1 MALTSGNRQLF
12 REAASWAV
20 VALIGAAA
28 FSHFETL
35 KTVAATARPA
45 HGERQRRSQQRT
57 PDTPVLQQQLAGSV
71 VELKAGRNG
80 HFNAEA
86 EVNGRSID
94 VMVDTGATMIALTY
108 EDAERAG
115 LFLNSSDFT
124 QAVTTANGVAR
135 VAPVTLDR
143 VSIGDI
149 TVRNVPAAV
158 AERGRLKTS
167 LLGMTFLVACR
178 ASTCAPASWCCR
190 NKLREQAHPLRIRAK
205 SRGSKA
211 LGSKALRIDLRA
223 RDVYTCRILR

>member
-1 MALTSGNRQLF
+1 MALSSGNRQLF

-35 KTVAATARPA
+35 KTGAEQLLGLPTASDVAREAARSEAPA
-45 HGERQRRSQQRT
+45 
-57 PDTPVLQQQLAGSV
+57 PQQQVAGSV
-71 VELKAGRNG
+71 VELKAAPNG

-115 LFLNSSDFT
+115 LYLNSSDFT

-167 LLGMTFLVACR
+167 LLGMTFL
-178 ASTCAPASWCCR
+178 
-190 NKLREQAHPLRIRAK
+190 
-205 SRGSKA
+205 SRLSRFDMRSG
-211 LGSKALRIDLRA
+211 
-223 RDVYTCRILR
+223 ILVLQE

>member
-1 MALTSGNRQLF
+1 MALTSGNRQLL

-35 KTVAATARPA
+35 KTGAEQLLGLPTPSDIDARTDARTAAQSELPA
-45 HGERQRRSQQRT
+45 
-57 PDTPVLQQQLAGSV
+57 PQQQASSSI

-108 EDAERAG
+108 EDAQRAG
-115 LFLNSSDFT
+115 LSLNNSDFT

-167 LLGMTFLVACR
+167 LLGMTFLSRLSRFDMR
-178 ASTCAPASWCCR
+178 A
-190 NKLREQAHPLRIRAK
+190 
-205 SRGSKA
+205 G
-211 LGSKALRIDLRA
+211 
-223 RDVYTCRILR
+223 ILVLQE

>member
-1 MALTSGNRQLF
+1 MAFTSGNRQLF

-35 KTVAATARPA
+35 KTGAEQLLGLPTSSDVAARNAARPETPA
-45 HGERQRRSQQRT
+45 PPQQ
-57 PDTPVLQQQLAGSV
+57 PVAGSV

-115 LFLNSSDFT
+115 LSLNRSDFT
-124 QAVTTANGVAR
+124 QSVTTANGVAR

-143 VSIGDI
+143 VTIGDI

-167 LLGMTFLVACR
+167 LLGMTFL
-178 ASTCAPASWCCR
+178 
-190 NKLREQAHPLRIRAK
+190 
-205 SRGSKA
+205 SRLSRFDMRSG
-211 LGSKALRIDLRA
+211 
-223 RDVYTCRILR
+223 ILVLQE

>member
-12 REAASWAV
+12 RETASWAV
-20 VALIGAAA
+20 VALIGVAA
-28 FSHFETL
+28 FTHFETL
-35 KTVAATARPA
+35 KTGAEQWLGLPTASDVAASNAARNA
-45 HGERQRRSQQRT
+45 ARS
-57 PDTPVLQQQLAGSV
+57 DTPAPPQQTAGSV
-71 VELKAGRNG
+71 VELKAGSNG

-115 LFLNSSDFT
+115 LSLSKRDFT
-124 QAVTTANGVAR
+124 QSVTTANGVAR

-167 LLGMTFLVACR
+167 LLGMTFLGR
-178 ASTCAPASWCCR
+178 
-190 NKLREQAHPLRIRAK
+190 L
-205 SRGSKA
+205 SRFDMRSG
-211 LGSKALRIDLRA
+211 
-223 RDVYTCRILR
+223 ILVLQE

>member
-1 MALTSGNRQLF
+1 MALTSGNRRLF

-35 KTVAATARPA
+35 KTGAEQLLGLPTASDIAARNAAR
-45 HGERQRRSQQRT
+45 
-57 PDTPVLQQQLAGSV
+57 PDTPAPQPQLAGSV

-86 EVNGRSID
+86 EVNGRTID

-115 LFLNSSDFT
+115 LFFNSSDFT

-167 LLGMTFLVACR
+167 LLGMTFL
-178 ASTCAPASWCCR
+178 
-190 NKLREQAHPLRIRAK
+190 
-205 SRGSKA
+205 SRLSRFDMRSG
-211 LGSKALRIDLRA
+211 
-223 RDVYTCRILR
+223 ILVLQE

>member
-1 MALTSGNRQLF
+1 MALSSGNRQLF

-35 KTVAATARPA
+35 KTGAERLLGLPTASDMAA
-45 HGERQRRSQQRT
+45 RSSAQ
-57 PDTPVLQQQLAGSV
+57 PDTLSALAPEPQVAGSI

-80 HFNAEA
+80 HFNTQA
-86 EVNGRSID
+86 EVNGRTID

-115 LFLNSSDFT
+115 LYLKSSDFT
-124 QAVTTANGVAR
+124 QGVTTANGVAR
-135 VAPVTLDR
+135 VAPVMLDR

-167 LLGMTFLVACR
+167 LLGMTFL
-178 ASTCAPASWCCR
+178 
-190 NKLREQAHPLRIRAK
+190 
-205 SRGSKA
+205 SRLSRFDMRSG
-211 LGSKALRIDLRA
+211 
-223 RDVYTCRILR
+223 ILVLQE

>member
-1 MALTSGNRQLF
+1 MTSGNRQLF
-12 REAASWAV
+12 REAASWVV

-35 KTVAATARPA
+35 KTGAEQLLGLPTANDVTAARQVAAKAEAPQPAR
-45 HGERQRRSQQRT
+45 Q
-57 PDTPVLQQQLAGSV
+57 PDGSV
-71 VELKAGRNG
+71 VELKAGQNG
-80 HFNAEA
+80 HFNTEA

-115 LFLNSSDFT
+115 LLLKNSDFT

-167 LLGMTFLVACR
+167 LLGMTFLSRLSRFDMR
-178 ASTCAPASWCCR
+178 AGV
-190 NKLREQAHPLRIRAK
+190 LVLQE
-205 SRGSKA
+205 
-211 LGSKALRIDLRA
+211 
-223 RDVYTCRILR
+223 

>member
-1 MALTSGNRQLF
+1 MTSGNRQLF

-28 FSHFETL
+28 FSHFESL
-35 KTVAATARPA
+35 KTGAEQLLGLPTRNDVAAARQAATAGAPTA
-45 HGERQRRSQQRT
+45 NQPQ
-57 PDTPVLQQQLAGSV
+57 PNGSI
-71 VELKAGRNG
+71 VELKAGQNG

-94 VMVDTGATMIALTY
+94 VMVDTGATMIALTF

-115 LFLNSSDFT
+115 LLLKNSDFT

-135 VAPVTLDR
+135 VAPVTLER

-167 LLGMTFLVACR
+167 LLGMTFLSRLSRFDMR
-178 ASTCAPASWCCR
+178 AGV
-190 NKLREQAHPLRIRAK
+190 LVLQE
-205 SRGSKA
+205 
-211 LGSKALRIDLRA
+211 
-223 RDVYTCRILR
+223 

>member
-1 MALTSGNRQLF
+1 MTSGNRQLF
-12 REAASWAV
+12 REAASWAI

-35 KTVAATARPA
+35 KTGAEQLLGLPTANDVADARQAATPEAPPT
-45 HGERQRRSQQRT
+45 GQPQQR
-57 PDTPVLQQQLAGSV
+57 GSI
-71 VELKAGRNG
+71 VELKAGQNG

-115 LFLNSSDFT
+115 LLLKNSDFT

-135 VAPVTLDR
+135 VAPVTLER

-167 LLGMTFLVACR
+167 LLGMTFLSRLSRFDMR
-178 ASTCAPASWCCR
+178 AGV
-190 NKLREQAHPLRIRAK
+190 LVLQE
-205 SRGSKA
+205 
-211 LGSKALRIDLRA
+211 
-223 RDVYTCRILR
+223 

>member
-1 MALTSGNRQLF
+1 MTSGNRQLF

-35 KTVAATARPA
+35 KTGAEHLLGLPTANDVAVRQADTTSAPQAANPA
-45 HGERQRRSQQRT
+45 SPQQPT
-57 PDTPVLQQQLAGSV
+57 GSV
-71 VELKAGRNG
+71 VELKAGQNG
-80 HFNAEA
+80 HFKAEA

-115 LFLNSSDFT
+115 LLLKNSDFT

-167 LLGMTFLVACR
+167 LLGMTFLSRLSRFDMR
-178 ASTCAPASWCCR
+178 AGV
-190 NKLREQAHPLRIRAK
+190 LVLQE
-205 SRGSKA
+205 
-211 LGSKALRIDLRA
+211 
-223 RDVYTCRILR
+223 

>member
-1 MALTSGNRQLF
+1 MTSGNRQLF

-35 KTVAATARPA
+35 KTGAEQLLGLPTANDVADARQAATPETRPT
-45 HGERQRRSQQRT
+45 GQPQQS
-57 PDTPVLQQQLAGSV
+57 GSI
-71 VELKAGRNG
+71 VELKAGQNG

-115 LFLNSSDFT
+115 LLLKNSDFT

-135 VAPVTLDR
+135 VAPVTLER

-167 LLGMTFLVACR
+167 LLGMTFLSRLSRFDMR
-178 ASTCAPASWCCR
+178 AGV
-190 NKLREQAHPLRIRAK
+190 LVLQE
-205 SRGSKA
+205 
-211 LGSKALRIDLRA
+211 
-223 RDVYTCRILR
+223 

>member
-1 MALTSGNRQLF
+1 MAFTSGNRHLF

-35 KTVAATARPA
+35 KTGAEQLLGLPTASDVAARNAT
-45 HGERQRRSQQRT
+45 RS
-57 PDTPVLQQQLAGSV
+57 DTPAPQQQVAGSV

-115 LFLNSSDFT
+115 LSLNRSDFT
-124 QAVTTANGVAR
+124 QSVTTANGVAR

-167 LLGMTFLVACR
+167 LLGMTFL
-178 ASTCAPASWCCR
+178 
-190 NKLREQAHPLRIRAK
+190 
-205 SRGSKA
+205 SRLSRFDMRSG
-211 LGSKALRIDLRA
+211 
-223 RDVYTCRILR
+223 ILVLQE

>member
-1 MALTSGNRQLF
+1 MALSSGNRQLF

-35 KTVAATARPA
+35 KTGAEQLLGLPTASDVAARNTAVSDAPQPPA
-45 HGERQRRSQQRT
+45 PASGT
-57 PDTPVLQQQLAGSV
+57 V

-86 EVNGRSID
+86 EVNGRPID

-115 LFLNSSDFT
+115 LYLNGRDFT
-124 QAVTTANGVAR
+124 QSVTTANGVAR
-135 VAPVTLDR
+135 VAPVMLDR

-149 TVRNVPAAV
+149 TVYNVPAAV

-167 LLGMTFLVACR
+167 LLGMTFL
-178 ASTCAPASWCCR
+178 
-190 NKLREQAHPLRIRAK
+190 
-205 SRGSKA
+205 SRLSRFDMRPGV
-211 LGSKALRIDLRA
+211 LVLQE
-223 RDVYTCRILR
+223 